1 MYDLKKFFCG
11 QRGLSCIFNAMKR
24 LFSAS
29 QRDFSCFMTIF
40 QSLALAIFCV
50 FLCASDSYAAN
61 VQKIRLGDH
70 PDKTRLVI
78 EVSGKLDYN
87 AFILP
92 APQRLVVDFKGRNL
106 SCASLGHVENN
117 MLKFARHSSDGQ
129 TLRLVFDAKKN
140 IKIKASFFLPA
151 IDGKPNRLVIDLVGG
166 AAKPSMQYT
175 AQKQDKK
182 QTTLIQAAPPYKAP
196 TLAERPVRP
205 IVARKH
211 VVVLDAGHGGKDP
224 GAVGAGGLYEKKVV
238 LATVKRLK
246 ALLEASGHYEVVLTR
261 DDDRYIR
268 LSERVRIARR
278 HNADLFMSV
287 HADSVEKHTVRGASV
302 YTLSEKA
309 TDAQT
314 ARLAARENKSDVIA
328 GVDLSDEG
336 QDVAAILIDLAL
348 RDTKNQSTF
357 LAQELINSFK
367 AHSIG
372 TLRTPLH
379 SAGFA
384 VLKAPDI
391 PSVLVEIGFMSN
403 KSEARLLN
411 TAAHQ
416 DKIAKAL
423 KKSIDSYFAKQTHY
437 TD

>member
-1 MYDLKKFFCG
+1 
-11 QRGLSCIFNAMKR
+11 
-24 LFSAS
+24 
-29 QRDFSCFMTIF
+29 MTIF
-40 QSLALAIFCV
+40 QCVVLAA
-50 FLCASDSYAAN
+50 FLLILSANDSFAAH

-78 EVSGKLDYN
+78 ELSEKLAYN
-87 AFILP
+87 AFVLP
-92 APQRLVVDFKGRNL
+92 SPERLVIDFKGRNL
-106 SCASLGHVENN
+106 SCASLNRVDGA
-117 MLKFARHSSDGQ
+117 LIKFARNSGDAQ
-129 TLRLVFDAKKN
+129 TLRLVFDAKKQID
-140 IKIKASFFLPA
+140 IKSSFFLPA
-151 IDGKPNRLVIDLVGG
+151 SGGKPNRLVVDIVGG
-166 AAKPSMQYT
+166 KSKPAMQYT
-175 AQKQDKK
+175 NKTPPRSAA
-182 QTTLIQAAPPYKAP
+182 IAPPIRDDAVAYETRKA
-196 TLAERPVRP
+196 PVRP

-224 GAVGAGGLYEKKVV
+224 GAVGAGKLYEKHVV
-238 LATVKRLK
+238 LSTVKALK
-246 ALLEASGHYEVVLTR
+246 KHLEASGHYDVYLTR

-309 TDAQT
+309 SDSQT

-328 GVDLSDEG
+328 GVDLSEEG

-357 LAQELINSFK
+357 LANQLIDSFR
-367 AHSIG
+367 AHNIG
-372 TLRTPLH
+372 TLRTPVH

-403 KSEARLLN
+403 RAEARLLN
-411 TAAHQ
+411 TKDHQ
-416 DKIAKAL
+416 DKIARAL
-423 KKSIDSYFAKQTHY
+423 KRSIDSYFAKQTHY

>member
-1 MYDLKKFFCG
+1 MYELKKFFCEEVAL
-11 QRGLSCIFNAMKR
+11 RCIFVVMKR
-24 LFSAS
+24 LYPISKPYFSG
-29 QRDFSCFMTIF
+29 FMTIF
-40 QSLALAIFCV
+40 QSVAFAIFCI
-50 FLCASDSYAAN
+50 FLCVSDSYAAN

-78 EVSGKLDYN
+78 ELSGKLDYN

-92 APQRLVVDFKGRNL
+92 SPQRLVVDFKGRNL
-106 SCASLGHVENN
+106 SCAPLGNVENS
-117 MLKFARHSSDGQ
+117 MIKFARHSGDEQ
-129 TLRLVFDAKKN
+129 TLRLVFDGKKN
-140 IKIKASFFLPA
+140 IRIKSRFFLPA
-151 IDGKPNRLVIDLVGG
+151 LDGRPDRLVIDLVGTT
-166 AAKPSMQYT
+166 AKPSMQYT
-175 AQKQDKK
+175 KQIVDNKK
-182 QTTLIQAAPPYKAP
+182 ATVIQPAPPYKAP
-196 TLAERPVRP
+196 ALAERPVRP
-205 IVARKH
+205 VVARKH
-211 VVVLDAGHGGKDP
+211 IVVLDAGHGGKDP
-224 GAVGAGGLYEKKVV
+224 GAVASAGLYEKNIV
-238 LATVKRLK
+238 LATVKKLRT
-246 ALLEASGHYEVVLTR
+246 LLEASGHYDVILTR

-268 LSERVRIARR
+268 LSERVNIARR

-357 LAQELINSFK
+357 LANELINSFK

-411 TAAHQ
+411 TKAYQ